1 MFRAFARLMGKPY
14 VAQMNPG
21 YSEVGSGSR
30 KNEKGEPPM
39 ELSPKEEEL
48 RDQFLQAMLEAALPL
63 QAGLDQEMTLQ
74 ALIRAAEM
82 LKKRFENELDEL
94 RQEED

>member
-1 MFRAFARLMGKPY
+1 
-14 VAQMNPG
+14 
-21 YSEVGSGSR
+21 
-30 KNEKGEPPM
+30 M
-39 ELSPKEEEL
+39 ELPPKEKEM
-48 RDQFLQAMLEAALPL
+48 RDRFLQAMLEAALPL

-94 RQEED
+94 RQEDD

>member
-1 MFRAFARLMGKPY
+1 LAA
-14 VAQMNPG
+14 VQEAQG
-21 YSEVGSGSR
+21 TKRES
-30 KNEKGEPPM
+30 PM
-39 ELSPKEEEL
+39 DLSPKEKEL
-48 RDQFLQAMLEAALPL
+48 RDQFLKSMLEAALPL

-94 RQEED
+94 RQEGD

>member
-1 MFRAFARLMGKPY
+1 
-14 VAQMNPG
+14 
-21 YSEVGSGSR
+21 
-30 KNEKGEPPM
+30 
-39 ELSPKEEEL
+39 
-48 RDQFLQAMLEAALPL
+48 MLEAALPL

-94 RQEED
+94 RQEGD

>member
-1 MFRAFARLMGKPY
+1 MD
-14 VAQMNPG
+14 
-21 YSEVGSGSR
+21 
-30 KNEKGEPPM
+30 
-39 ELSPKEEEL
+39 LSPKEKEL
-48 RDQFLQAMLEAALPL
+48 RDHFLRAMLEATLPL

-94 RQEED
+94 RQEGD